1 MSVTQTTDLAPEVQA
16 AYDKRFLLTA
26 KPLMVAEQFAQK
38 RTLGQGKGKTVRFTR
53 YLPLP
58 IRKTP
63 LTETADGGITN
74 KTLKTQE
81 IEATVAQYGDV
92 VEISEMASKTAIDV
106 GVKEKVNIVAQ
117 QAGETMNALIN
128 EVIGK
133 GFLRTRADGDS
144 TYQYEGTV
152 TTEGTKTTL
161 ICSGLTQIDDFWNGA
176 YVTFTDPQDKN
187 YGVTVKVTDFVA
199 STDTA
204 TVETLPFKTVVG
216 AKFRIVSG
224 YGTLATDV
232 ISASVI
238 KKAVRDLKRN
248 KALPMIDGKYI
259 AIVDPDI
266 SYDFMNDTEWKSV
279 KQYQDAK
286 DIYQGELGEWCG
298 VRFIEAT
305 SIYREDAGTTAA
317 TLGDASDTG
326 NGHIV
331 SVLGKEAFGVVEL
344 EGGEKKIFVK
354 NGNELGQA
362 LELTGTVGWKV
373 AFTAKVLNA
382 CFGVN
387 IICGATA

>member
-1 MSVTQTTDLAPEVQA
+1 MSVTQTTDLAPDVQA

-38 RTLGQGKGKTVRFTR
+38 RPLEQGNGKTVRFTR
-53 YLPLP
+53 YMPLP

-74 KTLKTQE
+74 KALKTQE
-81 IEATVAQYGDV
+81 IEATVQQYGDV
-92 VEISEMASKTAIDV
+92 VEISDLASKTAIDT
-106 GVKEKVNIVAQ
+106 GVKEKVSIVGQ

-128 EVIGK
+128 DVLGK
-133 GFLRTRADGDS
+133 GFLRMRADQDP
-144 TYQYEGTV
+144 TYQYDGVATSDGT
-152 TTEGTKTTL
+152 TTTL
-161 ICSGLTQIDDFWNGA
+161 VCSGLTQADDFWNGA

-204 TVETLPFKTVVG
+204 TIETLLYPVKTG

-232 ISASVI
+232 ISSAVV

-248 KALPMIDGKYI
+248 KALPMVDGKYI

-266 SYDFMNDTEWKSV
+266 SYDFMNDSEWKSV

-286 DIYQGELGEWCG
+286 DIYEGELGEWCG
-298 VRFIEAT
+298 VRFVEAT

-331 SVLGKEAFGVVEL
+331 SVLGKEAFGVVDL
-344 EGGEKKIFVK
+344 DGGQKKIYVK
-354 NGNELGQA
+354 NGKELGQA
-362 LELTGTVGWKV
+362 LEMTGTVGWK
-373 AFTAKVLNA
+373 AIFTAKVLNA
-382 CFGVN
+382 CFGIN